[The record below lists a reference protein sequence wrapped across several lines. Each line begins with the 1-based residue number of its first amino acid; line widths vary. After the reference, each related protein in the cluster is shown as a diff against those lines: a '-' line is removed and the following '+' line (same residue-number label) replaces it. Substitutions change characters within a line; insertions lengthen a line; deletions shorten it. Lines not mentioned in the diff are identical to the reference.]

1 MSSFSVVENSLTCDN
16 VRYKRIEQN
25 DMAQQDNSYSS
36 QHAFASYVDSQA
48 AKQIA
53 PPAYMGKRA
62 LDIAPFVVALLQLS
76 DQRAT
81 QIEHL
86 LDHADVPAIQHLLE
100 KRLLSSVELVTW
112 FVRQIHRHDADRLNS
127 IIELNPDALLIAAE
141 LDAKRTAGRTRG
153 ALHGIPVL
161 LKDNIATGDRMHN
174 TAGALAL
181 AIARADRPAFIAQK
195 LRDAGAILLGKTN
208 LTEWANF
215 MTSTSANGFSALGG
229 QTRNPHGPFDVG
241 GSSAGSAVA
250 VAAGFAPLSV
260 GTETAGSIV
269 YPASQNEIVGLKPSL
284 GLVSRDRIIPI
295 SPAMDTAG
303 PMARSVGDLAILLN
317 ALVGEDLNDLLT
329 AAARPL
335 AGVDFTAWLDAA
347 ALAGARVVLA
357 APAVE
362 HRPEDEL
369 ICARVAAVLAEAG
382 ATVVRVDLTR
392 PTLDY
397 LPVFFHDL
405 VRGVDGYLAAIGD
418 VAPIGSLAEI
428 VAFNE
433 QDVTN
438 RAPYG
443 QDLLAQSVAFEM
455 SDDEYNSLVTQN
467 REMAAST
474 LRQMMADHNADL
486 LATLSNYL
494 TSLYAPAGFPAIC
507 VPARRRSSGEPVG
520 VTFVGDFLSEHRLIA
535 AGYAFEQA
543 NAQHRPA
550 ID

>member
-1 MSSFSVVENSLTCDN
+1 MA
-16 VRYKRIEQN
+16 EQ
-25 DMAQQDNSYSS
+25 DTTDTS
-36 QHAFASYVDSQA
+36 QHAFTAHVNSQA
-48 AKQIA
+48 TKQLA
-53 PPAYMGKRA
+53 PPAYTGKRA
-62 LDIAPFVVALLQLS
+62 LDIAPFAMALLQLS
-76 DQRAT
+76 DRRAA

-86 LDHADVPAIQHLLE
+86 LDQADVPAIQSLLE

-112 FVRQIHRHDADRLNS
+112 LVRRIHRQDADRLNS
-127 IIELNPDALLIAAE
+127 IIELNPDALLIAAD
-141 LDAKRTAGRTRG
+141 LDRERTSGSTRG
-153 ALHGIPVL
+153 PLHGIPVL
-161 LKDNIATGDRMHN
+161 FKDNIATGDRMHN

-181 AIARADRPAFIAQK
+181 ANALADRPAFIAQK
-195 LRDAGAILLGKTN
+195 LRDAGTILLGKTN

-269 YPASQNEIVGLKPSL
+269 YPASQNEVVGLKPSL

-303 PMARSVGDLAILLN
+303 PMARSVGDLAILFS
-317 ALVGEDLNDLLT
+317 ALVGEDPNDPLT

-335 AGVDFTAWLDAA
+335 AGMEFTTCLDAA

-357 APAVE
+357 LPAVE

-369 ICARVAAVLAEAG
+369 IFAKVADVLTQAG
-382 ATVVRVDLTR
+382 ATVVRVEMER

-405 VRGVDGYLAAIGD
+405 VRGVDGYLGAIGD
-418 VAPIGSLAEI
+418 AAPIGSLAEI

-433 QDVTN
+433 EDAMN

-455 SDDEYNSLVTQN
+455 SDDEYGALVTQN
-467 REMAAST
+467 REMAASI
-474 LRQMMADHNADL
+474 LRQMMADHHADL

-494 TSLYAPAGFPAIC
+494 TLLYAPAGFPAIT
-507 VPARRRSSGEPVG
+507 VPAGRRSSGEPVG
-520 VTFVGDFLSEHRLIA
+520 VTFVGDYLSDCRLIA
-535 AGYAFEQA
+535 AGYAFERA

-550 ID
+550 VD